1 MTKARDNRAGMQKE
15 DLKAEREALKADIR
29 RMKEPGGA
37 KAAAG
42 NKAEDSEEDQDS
54 EDQLANTN

>member
-1 MTKARDNRAGMQKE
+1 MQKE